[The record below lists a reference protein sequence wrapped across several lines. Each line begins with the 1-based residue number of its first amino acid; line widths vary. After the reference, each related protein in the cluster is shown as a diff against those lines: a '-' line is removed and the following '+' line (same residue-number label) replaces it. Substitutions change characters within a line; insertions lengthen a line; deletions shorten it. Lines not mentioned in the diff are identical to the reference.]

1 MGSAFPKPCK
11 KTGGEILLNGKNVQ
25 HTETKKRRQDEI
37 RRCRAPRIGQSGI
50 SRSEYLR
57 RIIIGVF
64 HPTIQVTCHDDET
77 LAAIG
82 KLTSAY
88 DRIGNN
94 LNQIARRLNTYDEP
108 YPELSEEV
116 KNAISDLTDLKF
128 KVLKTTGDAI
138 GNIQTYQF

>member
-1 MGSAFPKPCK
+1 MKKSYNTPKR
-11 KTGGEILLNGKNVQ
+11 KNVVK
-25 HTETKKRRQDEI
+25 TRLDDAELFVLDW
-37 RRCRAPRIGQSGI
+37 RAEQSGI

-57 RIIIGVF
+57 RMIFGVF
-64 HPTIQVTCHDDET
+64 HPTIHVTCHDDET

-82 KLTSAY
+82 NLTTAY

-94 LNQIARRLNTYDEP
+94 LNQIARHLNTYEEP

-128 KVLKTTGDAI
+128 KVLKTTGDSL
-138 GNIQTYQF
+138 GNVQTYQL

>member
-1 MGSAFPKPCK
+1 MK
-11 KTGGEILLNGKNVQ
+11 KTYDTPKRKNVVK
-25 HTETKKRRQDEI
+25 TRLDEKELLI
-37 RRCRAPRIGQSGI
+37 LDFFAQRIGV
-50 SRSEYLR
+50 SRSEYMR
-57 RIIIGVF
+57 RAIFKTF
-64 HPTIQVTCHDDET
+64 HPTIPVTSHDDDM

-82 KLTSAY
+82 KLTTAI

-138 GNIQTYQF
+138 GNTQTYQL

>member
-1 MGSAFPKPCK
+1 MK
-11 KTGGEILLNGKNVQ
+11 KTYNTPKRKNMVK
-25 HTETKKRRQDEI
+25 TRLDDAELFVLDW
-37 RRCRAPRIGQSGI
+37 RAEQSGV

-57 RIIIGVF
+57 GLIYGSF

-77 LAAIG
+77 LAEIG
-82 KLTSAY
+82 KLTTAM

-116 KNAISDLTDLKF
+116 KNATSDVTDLKF
-128 KVLKTTGDAI
+128 KVLKITEDSL
-138 GNIQTYQF
+138 GNVQTYQL

>member
-1 MGSAFPKPCK
+1 MDFFA
-11 KTGGEILLNGKNVQ
+11 Q
-25 HTETKKRRQDEI
+25 
-37 RRCRAPRIGQSGI
+37 RIGV
-50 SRSEYLR
+50 SRSEYMR
-57 RIIIGVF
+57 KAIFRTF
-64 HPTIQVTCHDDET
+64 HPTIQVTCHDDDI

-82 KLTSAY
+82 NLTTAM

-108 YPELSEEV
+108 YPSLSEEV

-138 GNIQTYQF
+138 GNTQTYKL

>member
-1 MGSAFPKPCK
+1 MK
-11 KTGGEILLNGKNVQ
+11 KTYNTPKRKNVVK
-25 HTETKKRRQDEI
+25 TRLDDAELFVLDW
-37 RRCRAPRIGQSGI
+37 RAEQSGV

-57 RIIIGVF
+57 GLIYGSF

-77 LAAIG
+77 LAEIG
-82 KLTSAY
+82 KLTTAM

-116 KNAISDLTDLKF
+116 KNATSDVTDLKF
-128 KVLKTTGDAI
+128 KVLKITEDSL
-138 GNIQTYQF
+138 GNVQTYQL

>member
-1 MGSAFPKPCK
+1 MAKTYNTPKR
-11 KTGGEILLNGKNVQ
+11 KNVVK
-25 HTETKKRRQDEI
+25 TRLDDAELLVLDW
-37 RRCRAPRIGQSGI
+37 RAEQSGI

>member
-1 MGSAFPKPCK
+1 MTKMYDTPKR
-11 KTGGEILLNGKNVQ
+11 KNVVK
-25 HTETKKRRQDEI
+25 TRLDEKELLI
-37 RRCRAPRIGQSGI
+37 LDFFAQRIGV
-50 SRSEYLR
+50 SRSEYMR
-57 RIIIGVF
+57 KAIFRTF
-64 HPTIQVTCHDDET
+64 HPTIQVTGHDDDM

-82 KLTSAY
+82 NLTTAM

-108 YPELSEEV
+108 YPSLSEEV

-138 GNIQTYQF
+138 GNTQTYKL

>member
-1 MGSAFPKPCK
+1 MYDTPKR
-11 KTGGEILLNGKNVQ
+11 KNVVKTRLDD
-25 HTETKKRRQDEI
+25 TELAVVDW
-37 RRCRAPRIGQSGI
+37 RAQQSGI

-57 RIIIGVF
+57 RMIFGVF
-64 HPTIQVTCHDDET
+64 RPTIRMTCRDDAM

-82 KLTSAY
+82 KLTTAI

-94 LNQIARRLNTYDEP
+94 LNQIAKHLNTYNAP

-116 KNAISDLTDLKF
+116 KDAISDLTELKF

-138 GNIQTYQF
+138 GNTQTYRFYKRRLLRRRKVPDLRA